1 MKGTATSNPGRQ
13 DNSCARLVTASAFGG
28 LLALFLLLSA
38 LPGRGQTPEGAE
50 PLPSATV
57 AHLQYREVDF
67 APLAWEVGVESV
79 AGFRKEPV
87 YSGPGVFRGL
97 LRLGSDTNAFMPFAW
112 DEPQQRL
119 YLDLNRNRDL
129 TDDPAG
135 VFSAP
140 ARDLELFPG
149 ILLGFPSKQGP
160 YQVRVDAHVFG
171 QGGPGGAVRVFLYVR
186 SLWDGAIE
194 LNGKKWY
201 VAVIDRPDGRLGP
214 ALGPKEISDRMI
226 LRPWAERDKPCLWWH
241 ATLAHMHDL
250 SHVKLVTFPYRYAG
264 NAEVFDAFN
273 LPANLFLE
281 GQAYRLGYQFE
292 RNSAQSGLA
301 LSFQR
306 FQPALG
312 KLHLGGDF
320 IQRIVLDSGS
330 SPDGITA
337 VLDAP
342 AANVEVPVGVYPR
355 QLVLLQRAG
364 GTNVAV
370 GLGTNRLAVSAASE
384 ARLDAGAP
392 LQNTVEV
399 ARASGGIVS
408 LQYRLANA
416 GGIGF
421 HLAIHNEKAPPQLTI
436 RQADTVVGRGQF
448 EFG

>member
-1 MKGTATSNPGRQ
+1 MSATATSNPRRQ
-13 DNSCARLVTASAFGG
+13 DNSCARWFTASAFGG

-38 LPGRGQTPEGAE
+38 LPGRGESQEGAE
-50 PLPSATV
+50 PLPAATV
-57 AHLQYREVDF
+57 AHLQYHEVDF
-67 APLAWEVGVESV
+67 APLAWEVGVESG
-79 AGFRKEPV
+79 ARFSKEPV
-87 YSGPGVFRGL
+87 YSGPGVFRGMM
-97 LRLGSDTNAFMPFAW
+97 RLGSDTNAFMPFAW
-112 DEPQQRL
+112 DGSQR
-119 YLDLNRNRDL
+119 NHDL

-135 VFSAP
+135 VFAAP
-140 ARDLELFPG
+140 ARDLQLFPG

-171 QGGPGGAVRVFLYVR
+171 QGGQGGAVRVFLYVR

-214 ALGPKEISDRMI
+214 ALGGKEISDRMV
-226 LRPWAERDKPCLWWH
+226 LRPWAERDKPFLWWH
-241 ATLAHMHDL
+241 ATLPHMHDL

-273 LPANLFLE
+273 LPSSLFFE
-281 GQAYRLGYQFE
+281 GQAYRLNCQVE
-292 RNSAQSGLA
+292 RTGPQAGLA
-301 LSFQR
+301 LSFER
-306 FQPALG
+306 FQPRLG
-312 KLHLGGDF
+312 KLHLGGDY

-355 QLVLLQRAG
+355 QLVLLQRAR

-370 GLGTNRLAVSAASE
+370 GLGINRLAVTATSE

-392 LQNTVEV
+392 LRNTVEV

-416 GGIGF
+416 GDIGF